1 MAAPEQRFQVIVIGG
16 GPGGYVAAI
25 RAAQLGRKVAIVER
39 DRLGGVCLNWGCIPT
54 KALLR
59 NAEVLSLAQRG
70 EEFGLQIQGLTAD
83 YRKAQARSRQV
94 ADRLT
99 RGIAYLMRKHQIT
112 VVAGTAQLRMA
123 TRVEVQPSDGRAA
136 QVLEAEHIILATGS
150 RERLLP
156 GITVDGQRVWTSYE
170 ALQAETAP
178 QSLIIIGAGAV
189 GVEFASVFAT
199 YGTRVTLIEM
209 LPTLVPLE
217 DPEIAAV
224 LEDSFR
230 RRGMQ
235 IVTGSRVEKVEV
247 SEREARVLVAS
258 PQGMQELSAGTLLL
272 AVGRVP
278 NTEALGLGAVGVAVK
293 HGFVQVNDRQQ
304 TSVPNIYAIGDVAGP
319 PLLAHK
325 AMAEAMIAVEH
336 LTGQS
341 PKALE
346 RTNIP
351 NCTYCSPQVASIGL
365 TETQAREM
373 GHAVKVGKFPFRAS
387 GRALAMAETE
397 GLVKV
402 VVDAKFGEILGV
414 HIVGPEATEMIAEI
428 AALKTLEATL
438 DELLL
443 TVHAHPT
450 LAEALL
456 EAALAADGRAVHL

>member
-1 MAAPEQRFQVIVIGG
+1 MAVGGQGFQVLVIGG

-25 RAAQLGRKVAIVER
+25 RAAQLGRKVAVVER

-59 NAEVLSLAQRG
+59 NAEVLALAQRG

-83 YRKAQARSRQV
+83 YRKAQVRSRQV

-99 RGIAYLMRKHQIT
+99 RGVAYLMRKNNIT
-112 VVAGTAQLRMA
+112 VVSGVARLRSATQIEVQATDAGAAQL
-123 TRVEVQPSDGRAA
+123 
-136 QVLEAEHIILATGS
+136 LEAEHIILATGS

-156 GITVDGQRVWTSYE
+156 GVTVDGRRVWTSYE
-170 ALQAETAP
+170 ALQVEAAP
-178 QSLIIIGAGAV
+178 ESLIIIGAGAV

-199 YGTRVTLIEM
+199 YGTHVTLIEM

-224 LEDSFR
+224 LEDVFR
-230 RRGMQ
+230 KRGMQ
-235 IVTGSRVEKVEV
+235 ILTGTTVEKVEV
-247 SEREARVLVAS
+247 SDRDVRVLASS
-258 PQGMQELSAGTLLL
+258 PQGTQELSAAALLL
-272 AVGRVP
+272 AVGRAP
-278 NTEALGLGAVGVAVK
+278 NTEELGLEAVGVAVER
-293 HGFVQVNDRQQ
+293 GFVQVNGSQQ
-304 TSVPNIYAIGDVAGP
+304 TSISQIYAVGDMTGP

-325 AMAEAMIAVEH
+325 AMAEGVIAAEH
-336 LTGQS
+336 LTGQA
-341 PKALE
+341 PRPLE
-346 RTNIP
+346 RTQIP
-351 NCTYCSPQVASIGL
+351 NCTYCNPQVASIGV
-365 TETQAREM
+365 TERRAREA
-373 GHAVKVGKFPFRAS
+373 GREVKVGKFPFRAS

-397 GLVKV
+397 GLVKLV
-402 VVDAKFGEILGV
+402 ADAQFGEILGV
-414 HIVGPEATEMIAEI
+414 HIVGPEATEMIAEV

-438 DELLL
+438 DELFL

>member
-1 MAAPEQRFQVIVIGG
+1 MAAPDQRFQVIVIGG

-25 RAAQLGRKVAIVER
+25 RAAQLGRKVAVVER

-94 ADRLT
+94 AERLT
-99 RGIAYLMRKHQIT
+99 RGIAFLMRKNHIA
-112 VVAGTAQLRMA
+112 VVAGAAQLRSA
-123 TRVEVQPSDGRAA
+123 TQVEVRPTDVGTA

-156 GITVDGQRVWTSYE
+156 GVTADGRRVWTSYE
-170 ALQAETAP
+170 ALQVDAAP
-178 QSLIIIGAGAV
+178 ESLIIIGAGAV

-209 LPTLVPLE
+209 LPMLVPLE
-217 DPEIAAV
+217 DPDIAEVVELA
-224 LEDSFR
+224 FR
-230 RRGMQ
+230 KRGMQ
-235 IVTGSRVEKVEV
+235 IMTSTTVEKVEV
-247 SEREARVLVAS
+247 SEHQVRVIVAS
-258 PQGMQELSAGTLLL
+258 PQGTQELSAAALLL
-272 AVGRVP
+272 AVGRAP
-278 NTEALGLGAVGVAVK
+278 NTEALDLGAVGVAMER
-293 HGFVQVNDRQQ
+293 GFVQVNSRQQ
-304 TSVPNIYAIGDVAGP
+304 TNIPNIYAVGDVAGP

-325 AMAEAMIAVEH
+325 AMAEGVIAVEH
-336 LTGQS
+336 LAGQT
-341 PKALE
+341 PKPLE

-365 TETQAREM
+365 SEPRAREM
-373 GHAVKVGKFPFRAS
+373 GREVKVGKFPFRAS

-397 GLVKV
+397 GLVKFIA
-402 VVDAKFGEILGV
+402 DAKFGEILGV
-414 HIVGPEATEMIAEI
+414 HIVGPEATEMIAEV
-428 AALKTLEATL
+428 AALKTLEATI
-438 DELLL
+438 DELFL

-450 LAEALL
+450 LAEAIL

>member
-1 MAAPEQRFQVIVIGG
+1 MAALDQRFQVIVIGG

-25 RAAQLGRKVAIVER
+25 RAAQLGRKVAVVER

-94 ADRLT
+94 AERLT
-99 RGIAYLMRKHQIT
+99 RGIAFLMRKNHIA
-112 VVAGTAQLRMA
+112 VVAGAAQLRSA
-123 TRVEVQPSDGRAA
+123 TQVEVRPTDVGTA

-156 GITVDGQRVWTSYE
+156 GVTADGRRVWTSYE
-170 ALQAETAP
+170 ALQVDAAP
-178 QSLIIIGAGAV
+178 ESLIIIGAGAV

-209 LPTLVPLE
+209 LPMLVPLE
-217 DPEIAAV
+217 DPDIAEVVELA
-224 LEDSFR
+224 FR
-230 RRGMQ
+230 KRGMQ
-235 IVTGSRVEKVEV
+235 IMTSTTVEKVEV
-247 SEREARVLVAS
+247 SEHQVRVIVAS
-258 PQGMQELSAGTLLL
+258 PQGTQELSAAALLL
-272 AVGRVP
+272 AVGRAP
-278 NTEALGLGAVGVAVK
+278 NTEALDLGAVGVAMER
-293 HGFVQVNDRQQ
+293 GFVQVNSRQQ
-304 TSVPNIYAIGDVAGP
+304 TNIPNIYAVGDVAGP

-325 AMAEAMIAVEH
+325 AMAEGVIAVEH
-336 LTGQS
+336 LAGQT
-341 PKALE
+341 PKPLE

-365 TETQAREM
+365 SEPRAREM
-373 GHAVKVGKFPFRAS
+373 GREVKVGKFPFRAS

-397 GLVKV
+397 GLVKFIA
-402 VVDAKFGEILGV
+402 DAKFGEILGV
-414 HIVGPEATEMIAEI
+414 HIVGPEATEMIAEV
-428 AALKTLEATL
+428 AALKTLEATI
-438 DELLL
+438 DELFL

-450 LAEALL
+450 LAEAIL

>member
-1 MAAPEQRFQVIVIGG
+1 MAAPDQEFQVIVIGG

-25 RAAQLGRKVAIVER
+25 RAAQLGRKVAVVER

-83 YRKAQARSRQV
+83 YRKAQVRSRQV

-99 RGIAYLMRKHQIT
+99 RGIAFLMRKNHIT
-112 VVAGTAQLRMA
+112 VVAGAAQLR
-123 TRVEVQPSDGRAA
+123 TPTHVEVQPTDGGTA
-136 QVLEAEHIILATGS
+136 QVLEAEHLILATGS

-156 GITVDGQRVWTSYE
+156 GVTVDGRRVWTSYE
-170 ALQAETAP
+170 ALQVEAAP
-178 QSLIIIGAGAV
+178 ESLIIIGAGAV

-209 LPTLVPLE
+209 LPMLVPLE
-217 DPEIAAV
+217 DLEIAEV
-224 LEDSFR
+224 LEHSFR
-230 RRGMQ
+230 QRGMQ
-235 IVTGSRVEKVEV
+235 IMTGTKVEKVESSDHEV
-247 SEREARVLVAS
+247 RVIVAS
-258 PQGMQELSAGTLLL
+258 PQGMQELSAAALLL
-272 AVGRVP
+272 AVGRAP
-278 NTEALGLGAVGVAVK
+278 NTEALGLEAVGVAVE
-293 HGFVQVNDRQQ
+293 HGFVQVNSNQQ

-325 AMAEAMIAVEH
+325 AMAEGVIAAEH
-336 LTGQS
+336 LVGRI
-341 PKALE
+341 PKPLE

-365 TETQAREM
+365 TELRARET
-373 GHAVKVGKFPFRAS
+373 GREVKVGKFPFRAS

-397 GLVKV
+397 GLVKF

-414 HIVGPEATEMIAEI
+414 HIVGPEATEMIAEV

-438 DELLL
+438 DELFL

>member
-1 MAAPEQRFQVIVIGG
+1 MAAQEQGFQVIVIGG

-25 RAAQLGRKVAIVER
+25 RAAQLGLKVAVVER

-83 YRKAQARSRQV
+83 YRKAQLRSRQV

-99 RGIAYLMRKHQIT
+99 RGIAYLMRKNHIT
-112 VVAGTAQLRMA
+112 VVSGVARLR
-123 TRVEVQPSDGRAA
+123 TTTQVEVEPSDGGAG

-156 GITVDGQRVWTSYE
+156 GVTVDGRRVWTSYE
-170 ALQAETAP
+170 ALQVEVAP
-178 QSLIIIGAGAV
+178 ESLIIIGAGAV
-189 GVEFASVFAT
+189 GVEFASVFAA
-199 YGTRVTLIEM
+199 YGTRVTLVEM

-217 DPEIAAV
+217 DPEIAEV
-224 LEDSFR
+224 LEQSFR
-230 RRGMQ
+230 KRGMQ
-235 IVTGSRVEKVEV
+235 IMTGTKVEKVEV
-247 SEREARVLVAS
+247 SDAEVRVVVAS
-258 PQGMQELSAGTLLL
+258 PQGVHELSAAALLL
-272 AVGRVP
+272 AVGRAP
-278 NTEALGLGAVGVAVK
+278 NTEALGLEAVGVAVER
-293 HGFVQVNDRQQ
+293 GFVQVKSSQQ
-304 TSVPNIYAIGDVAGP
+304 TSIPNMYAIGDVTGP

-325 AMAEAMIAVEH
+325 AMAEGVIAVEH
-336 LTGQS
+336 LAGQT
-341 PKALE
+341 PKPLE
-346 RTNIP
+346 RTNIA

-365 TETQAREM
+365 TESRAREA
-373 GHAVKVGKFPFRAS
+373 GHDVKIGKFPFRAS
-387 GRALAMAETE
+387 GRAMAMAETE
-397 GLVKV
+397 GLVKFV
-402 VVDAKFGEILGV
+402 ADAQFGEILGV
-414 HIVGPEATEMIAEI
+414 HIVGPEATEMIAEV

-438 DELLL
+438 DELIL

>member
-1 MAAPEQRFQVIVIGG
+1 MAAPDQEFQVIVIGG

-25 RAAQLGRKVAIVER
+25 RAAQLGRKVAVVER

-83 YRKAQARSRQV
+83 YRKAQVRSRQV

-99 RGIAYLMRKHQIT
+99 RGIAFLMRKNHIT
-112 VVAGTAQLRMA
+112 VVAGAAQLR
-123 TRVEVQPSDGRAA
+123 TSTHVEVQATDGGTA
-136 QVLEAEHIILATGS
+136 QVLEAEHLILATGS

-156 GITVDGQRVWTSYE
+156 GVTVDGRRVWTSYE
-170 ALQAETAP
+170 ALQVEAAP
-178 QSLIIIGAGAV
+178 ESLIIIGAGAV

-209 LPTLVPLE
+209 LPMLVPLE
-217 DPEIAAV
+217 DPEIAEV
-224 LEDSFR
+224 LEHSFR
-230 RRGMQ
+230 QRGMQ
-235 IVTGSRVEKVEV
+235 IITGTKVEKVEV
-247 SEREARVLVAS
+247 SDHEVHVIVAS
-258 PQGMQELSAGTLLL
+258 PQGMQELSAAALLL
-272 AVGRVP
+272 AVGRSP
-278 NTEALGLGAVGVAVK
+278 NTEALGLGMVGVAVE
-293 HGFVQVNDRQQ
+293 HGFVQVNSSQQ
-304 TSVPNIYAIGDVAGP
+304 TNIPNIYAIGDVAGP

-325 AMAEAMIAVEH
+325 AMAEGMIAAEH
-336 LTGQS
+336 LVGRT
-341 PKALE
+341 PKPLE

-365 TETQAREM
+365 TELRARET
-373 GHAVKVGKFPFRAS
+373 GREVKVGKFPFRAS

-397 GLVKV
+397 GLVKF

-414 HIVGPEATEMIAEI
+414 HIAGPEATEMIAEV
-428 AALKTLEATL
+428 AALKTLEATI
-438 DELLL
+438 DELFL

>member
-1 MAAPEQRFQVIVIGG
+1 MAAPAQGFQVIVIGG

-25 RAAQLGRKVAIVER
+25 RAAQLGRRVAIVER

-59 NAEVLSLAQRG
+59 NAEVLSLARRG

-99 RGIAYLMRKHQIT
+99 RGIAYLMRKNHIT
-112 VVAGTAQLRMA
+112 VVAGAARLHTATQ
-123 TRVEVQPSDGRAA
+123 VEVHPADGGTAR
-136 QVLEAEHIILATGS
+136 VLEAEHVVLATGS

-189 GVEFASVFAT
+189 GVEFASVFAA

-217 DPEIAAV
+217 DPEIAAA

-230 RRGMQ
+230 QRGIGVM
-235 IVTGSRVEKVEV
+235 TGSKVEKVEV
-247 SEREARVLVAS
+247 SDREVRVVVAS
-258 PQGMQELSAGTLLL
+258 PQGTQELSASTLLL
-272 AVGRVP
+272 AVGRAP
-278 NTEALGLGAVGVAVK
+278 NTEALGLGEVGVAVQG
-293 HGFVQVNDRQQ
+293 GFVQVNGAQQ
-304 TSVPNIYAIGDVAGP
+304 TSVPNVYGVGDVAGP

-325 AMAEAMIAVEH
+325 AMAEGMIAVEH
-336 LTGQS
+336 LAGRS
-341 PKALE
+341 PKPLE

-351 NCTYCSPQVASIGL
+351 NCTYCSPQLASIGL
-365 TETQAREM
+365 TEPRARET
-373 GHAVKVGKFPFRAS
+373 GREVKVGKFPFRAS

-402 VVDAKFGEILGV
+402 VADAKFGEILGV

-438 DELLL
+438 DELFL